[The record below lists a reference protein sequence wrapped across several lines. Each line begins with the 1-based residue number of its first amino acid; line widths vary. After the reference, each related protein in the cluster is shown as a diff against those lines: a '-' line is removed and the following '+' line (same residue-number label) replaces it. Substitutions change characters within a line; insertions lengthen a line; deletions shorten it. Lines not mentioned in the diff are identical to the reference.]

1 VAGDFPRSPSLLK
14 GALVSYEEPF
24 LGVVPSVIVFQYNP
38 EELSRSLQT
47 RAAPWEYRMSGEAR
61 DDAFLALGPP
71 IESINLT
78 VEIDATDQLEGQ
90 NPIVQLRG
98 IQPQLS
104 SLELLMYPRS
114 TQVLLNLAAARA
126 GTWTLQIENT
136 PVVLLVWGAAR
147 VLPVRITS
155 LNITE
160 QAFDTMLNPILAR
173 VDLGLQVM
181 TYLEL
186 RDDNIGNGVY
196 MSMMVQREVLARLGG
211 VAGMESL
218 PSGLIPT

>member
-1 VAGDFPRSPSLLK
+1 MSSFPGSPKVLK
-14 GALVSYEEPF
+14 GAIVGIDIFNP
-24 LGVVPSVIVFQYNP
+24 VASVIVFQYNP